1 MMRKLLASALTSLA
15 VLSTT
20 SCSTTAGEIRAL
32 TIGIDNYES
41 QRDLYG
47 SVNDA
52 RDLAAALKSVGA
64 RDVTTLEDHK
74 ADRDSIFAAWRAMVA
89 RAAPNDVLVLT
100 ISSHG
105 AREPAR
111 RPDLGIDGY
120 EEPLLLSGFSRTAP
134 GNYQRIFENELREE
148 LQRAGDRQVLLLVD
162 ACYSGSPTRDVRPL
176 NGLGSRL
183 GDYGPIENDLLPLPK
198 PAVGAARPPSIVP
211 NWIVIGGSLESEL
224 VHEIRDDKGAAR
236 GPASLMLGRAIRGA
250 ADADRNGE
258 LSVGELRQY
267 LIEGVR
273 RTSDSLQ
280 NATVTFAG
288 SETRSLFKTPA
299 VAIGKP
305 APLRFAF
312 RDESAADER
321 KLAAELRNVELV
333 TVRQARLVWD
343 RKSGKVQ
350 SDGGDHVGDAASI
363 AELQPIIDKWRLIAY
378 IDSEARA
385 EPLRLRLNGGDRIYR
400 EGETVSVTA
409 DARRERLLLVNLARD
424 GTVQKLY
431 PHTPNAAVTP
441 IDTAHPFQ
449 TPEFMVTPPFGQ
461 DEVIAINAATL
472 PEAWLAAV
480 NILDGKLASEDLLT
494 LLHGWVTSSPGMSI
508 GRVGLYTAER

>member
-1 MMRKLLASALTSLA
+1 MMRKRIASALASFA
-15 VLSTT
+15 VLSV
-20 SCSTTAGEIRAL
+20 SSGAAFAGEIRAL
-32 TIGIDNYES
+32 TIGIDDYVN
-41 QRDLYG
+41 QVDLYG

-52 RDLAAALKSVGA
+52 RDLAAALKGAGA
-64 RDVTTLEDHK
+64 RDVTTLEDRK
-74 ADRDSIFAAWRAMVA
+74 ADRDSIFAAWRSMVA
-89 RAAPNDVLVLT
+89 RAAPDDMLVLT

-111 RPDLGIDGY
+111 RPDLGVGGY
-120 EEPLLLSGFSRTAP
+120 EEPLLLSGFASTAP
-134 GNYQRIFENELREE
+134 GNYQRIFENELRQE

-183 GDYGPIENDLLPLPK
+183 GNYGPIENDLLPLPQ
-198 PAVGAARPPSIVP
+198 PAAGASRQPSIVP
-211 NWIVIGGSLESEL
+211 NWIVIGGSLETER

-273 RTSDSLQ
+273 RASDGRQ

-288 SETRSLFKTPA
+288 SETRSLLETPA
-299 VAIGKP
+299 IAAGKP
-305 APLRFAF
+305 GPLRFAF
-312 RDESAADER
+312 RAESAADER
-321 KLAAELRNVELV
+321 KLAAGLRNVEVV

-343 RKSGKVQ
+343 RKSGKVHT
-350 SDGGDHVGDAASI
+350 DGGDHVGDAASL

-378 IDSEARA
+378 IDSQARA
-385 EPLRLRLNGGDRIYR
+385 EPLKLRLDGGDRIYR
-400 EGETVSVTA
+400 PRDTVSVTA
-409 DARRERLLLVNLARD
+409 DVRRERLLLFNLARD

-431 PHTPNAAVTP
+431 PYTPGEAAARL
-441 IDTAHPFQ
+441 DTTHPFRI
-449 TPEFMVTPPFGQ
+449 PEFEVTPPFGQ
-461 DEVIAINAATL
+461 DEVIAINASAI
-472 PEAWLAAV
+472 PDAWLAAV
-480 NILDGKLASEDLLT
+480 DKLNGKQASEDLLT
-494 LLHGWVTSSPGMSI
+494 LLHGWVTSSSQMAI